1 MGRTPAAL
9 ICGRNG
15 ENHRLRPG
23 AHPGTLPCRVNAER
37 ETGQGVPHTKR
48 SAAKLGLKWADVDLK
63 LGTATVRRS
72 LVRTKTGPR
81 FHEPKTERSIR
92 TIKQPDE
99 AIQELKAHR
108 ARQLQEK
115 LLLGAAYRDDDLVF
129 CQANGKLIEPRNF
142 TRHFDILLRRAGIR
156 HVTFHSLRHTHATE
170 LLRMKVDLKTI
181 QGRLGH
187 ADFGTTAN
195 IYAQLADS
203 LQQEAADKINPV
215 RQVY

>member
-9 ICGRNG
+9 IGGRNG

-108 ARQLQEK
+108 ARQRRLQNTAGTHGLHDLSGRENCHDGDRGGP
-115 LLLGAAYRDDDLVF
+115 LRPAAR
-129 CQANGKLIEPRNF
+129 
-142 TRHFDILLRRAGIR
+142 RRAARQNGIPFAQEPAAG
-156 HVTFHSLRHTHATE
+156 HVPGNARP
-170 LLRMKVDLKTI
+170 
-181 QGRLGH
+181 RLSRVVWLPVKRGLQHGH
-187 ADFGTTAN
+187 HHPPRPWHRA
-195 IYAQLADS
+195 
-203 LQQEAADKINPV
+203 LQRGGASQCERP
-215 RQVY
+215 